1 MFRSCFTSATQLF
14 KKIMRPRKISVRRTK
29 PAARAEALPAATNL
43 TLTPYHFTL
52 APKPG
57 KPLNATLLRIGDYLL
72 GEPDCP
78 SLYGHPGIRY

>member
-1 MFRSCFTSATQLF
+1 MFKSCFASVTLVY
-14 KKIMRPRKISVRRTK
+14 KKLMRPRRISLRLSK
-29 PAARAEALPAATNL
+29 QAASAESLPAATTL

-52 APKPG
+52 TPKTS
-57 KPLNATLLRIGDYLL
+57 KPLNAKLLRIGDYLL